1 MSAIKTV
8 LAELL
13 GLFIDDGALALAAI
27 ALIAAVA
34 AAVRWAE
41 LPGLE
46 GGLLILAGC
55 LLILAESLTR
65 AARAKRRG
73 GG

>member
-1 MSAIKTV
+1 MTAIKAV

-34 AAVRWAE
+34 AAVRWAG

-46 GGLLILAGC
+46 GGLLILFGC
-55 LLILAESLTR
+55 LLILAESLAR

>member
-1 MSAIKTV
+1 MTAIKAV

-13 GLFIDDGALALAAI
+13 GLFIDDGALALATI

-34 AAVRWAE
+34 AAVRWVG
-41 LPGLE
+41 LPGLD
-46 GGLLILAGC
+46 GALLILLGC
-55 LLILAESLTR
+55 LLILAESLAR

>member
-1 MSAIKTV
+1 MTVLKTV
-8 LAELL
+8 LAELI

-34 AAVRWAE
+34 ATVRWAG

-46 GGLLILAGC
+46 AGLLILVGC
-55 LLILAESLTR
+55 LLILAESLAR
-65 AARAKRRG
+65 AARARRRG

>member
-1 MSAIKTV
+1 MSAIKAV

-34 AAVRWAE
+34 ASVRWAG
-41 LPGLE
+41 LPGLG

-55 LLILAESLTR
+55 LLILAESLVR
-65 AARAKRRG
+65 AARARRREG
-73 GG
+73 K

>member
-1 MSAIKTV
+1 MSALRTA

-27 ALIAAVA
+27 ALIAAVT
-34 AAVRWAE
+34 AAVRWAG
-41 LPGLE
+41 LPPLDGA
-46 GGLLILAGC
+46 LLVLAGC
-55 LLILAESLTR
+55 LLILAESLYR
-65 AARAKRRG
+65 AACSRRRG

>member
-1 MSAIKTV
+1 MTTIKAV

-34 AAVRWAE
+34 AAVRWAG
-41 LPGLE
+41 LPGL
-46 GGLLILAGC
+46 GGALLILAGC
-55 LLILAESLTR
+55 LLILAESLHR
-65 AARAKRRG
+65 AARAKRRAG
-73 GG
+73 K